1 MKVFVVIK
9 YEWVAISEHESE
21 KITVVHAV
29 YQDYEHALKSARGLS
44 LHNGMWGEV
53 ETMELQ

>member
-1 MKVFVVIK
+1 MKVYVVVK
-9 YEWVAISEHESE
+9 HEWIDLGIFMSE
-21 KITVVHAV
+21 KLVSVFAV
-29 YQDYEHALKSARGLS
+29 YQDYETALKSARGLS

>member
-1 MKVFVVIK
+1 MKVYVVVK
-9 YEWVAISEHESE
+9 HEWIDLGDESE
-21 KITVVHAV
+21 KLVSVFAV
-29 YQDYEHALKSARGLS
+29 YQDYETALKSARGLS